1 MSQQLKLREAVPKDA
16 QSLLDFL
23 KKASQQSDFISFDDM
38 KDVTVQ
44 DEEIALDAIFQ
55 SQYDELIV
63 AVLED
68 EIIGYC
74 RLENIDDQKAEF
86 GVVVDKDFWNN
97 GIASFLLE
105 EAIDWS
111 SGSSLEKLIL
121 EVYKNNSA
129 AIHIYQKYGFTT
141 ELTKDK
147 TIVMSKMVK

>member
-111 SGSSLEKLIL
+111 SGSPLEKLIL
-121 EVYKNNSA
+121 EVYKNNPA

-147 TIVMSKMVK
+147 TLVMSKMVK

>member
-86 GVVVDKDFWNN
+86 GVLVDKDFWNN

-111 SGSSLEKLIL
+111 SGSPLEKLIL
-121 EVYKNNSA
+121 EVYKNNPA

-147 TIVMSKMVK
+147 TLVMSKMVK

>member
-1 MSQQLKLREAVPKDA
+1 MSQQLKLREAVPTDA
-16 QSLLDFL
+16 QNLLIFL

-38 KDVTVQ
+38 KDVSIQ

-111 SGSSLEKLIL
+111 SGSPLEKLIL
-121 EVYKNNSA
+121 EVYKNNTA

>member
-1 MSQQLKLREAVPKDA
+1 MSQQLNLREAVPKDA

-147 TIVMSKMVK
+147 TIVMTKMVK

>member
-16 QSLLDFL
+16 QSLLVFL

-111 SGSSLEKLIL
+111 SGSPLEKLIL

-147 TIVMSKMVK
+147 TIVMTKMVK

>member
-16 QSLLDFL
+16 QNLLIFL

-111 SGSSLEKLIL
+111 SGSPLEKLIL

>member
-111 SGSSLEKLIL
+111 SGSPLEKLIL
-121 EVYKNNSA
+121 EVYKNNPA

>member
-1 MSQQLKLREAVPKDA
+1 MSQQLKLREAVPTDA
-16 QSLLDFL
+16 QNLLIFL

-38 KDVTVQ
+38 KDVSIQ

-111 SGSSLEKLIL
+111 SGSPLEKLIL
-121 EVYKNNSA
+121 EVYKNNPA

-147 TIVMSKMVK
+147 TLVMSKMVK

>member
-97 GIASFLLE
+97 GIASFFLE

-111 SGSSLEKLIL
+111 SGSPLEKLIL
-121 EVYKNNSA
+121 EVYKNNPA

-147 TIVMSKMVK
+147 TLVMSKMVK

>member
-1 MSQQLKLREAVPKDA
+1 MSQQLKLREAVPTDA
-16 QSLLDFL
+16 QNLLIFL

-38 KDVTVQ
+38 KDVSIQ

-111 SGSSLEKLIL
+111 SGSPLEKLIL
-121 EVYKNNSA
+121 EVYKNNPA